1 MLGLKELKKISR
13 KICQL
18 QGCVLLIDYGYLR
31 PKNLNTL
38 QSVMSHKKNNLL
50 NNLGKADITAH
61 INFSLLR
68 EFFSKNNLKIKS
80 IITQKQFLEKM
91 GIIERAK
98 IITKKMKFT
107 EQSDLYFRM
116 KRLLSPKY
124 MGELFK
130 VILAYKSDNNNFAG
144 FK

>member
-1 MLGLKELKKISR
+1 
-13 KICQL
+13 
-18 QGCVLLIDYGYLR
+18 
-31 PKNLNTL
+31 
-38 QSVMSHKKNNLL
+38 
-50 NNLGKADITAH
+50 
-61 INFSLLR
+61 
-68 EFFSKNNLKIKS
+68 
-80 IITQKQFLEKM
+80 M

-98 IITKKMKFT
+98 IITKMKFT